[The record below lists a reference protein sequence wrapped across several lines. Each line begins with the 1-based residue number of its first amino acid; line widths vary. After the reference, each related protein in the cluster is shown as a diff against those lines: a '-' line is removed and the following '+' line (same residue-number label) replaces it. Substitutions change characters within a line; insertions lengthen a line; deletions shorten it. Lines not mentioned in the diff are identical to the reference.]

1 MLDSVNANFQC
12 LSYHADAFAHWRNC
26 YDSCC
31 SMVCD
36 PTQNYRACGKSQEG
50 GHCNVDSDCID
61 TAYCSQQWH
70 QFSLGIGGIDANGYC
85 VSKLAPTMVPT
96 SQPTSCP
103 IGYFETDSSVIP
115 CTCDQVICGRCMTG
129 CSGSFC
135 DGGSRNMCNCNP
147 YGDCGDPW
155 YSCGKTKPACSS
167 CPDGFTTLASGA
179 TSSVQCNVP
188 LVPSLE
194 PTHLPSYEP
203 VVPPTSP
210 SPTLAPT
217 SKTTAAMKPTKTKR
231 KKRKKNYVYLT
242 HSPSRKP
249 TTKTSKGK
257 N

>member
-1 MLDSVNANFQC
+1 MILHPC
-12 LSYHADAFAHWRNC
+12 GHLYK
-26 YDSCC
+26 
-31 SMVCD
+31 
-36 PTQNYRACGKSQEG
+36 TILYRPRVHYSIIIILLYIIIIIYI
-50 GHCNVDSDCID
+50 ID
-61 TAYCSQQWH
+61 
-70 QFSLGIGGIDANGYC
+70 
-85 VSKLAPTMVPT
+85 
-96 SQPTSCP
+96 
-103 IGYFETDSSVIP
+103 
-115 CTCDQVICGRCMTG
+115 
-129 CSGSFC
+129 
-135 DGGSRNMCNCNP
+135 NP

-194 PTHLPSYEP
+194 PTHLPSHEP